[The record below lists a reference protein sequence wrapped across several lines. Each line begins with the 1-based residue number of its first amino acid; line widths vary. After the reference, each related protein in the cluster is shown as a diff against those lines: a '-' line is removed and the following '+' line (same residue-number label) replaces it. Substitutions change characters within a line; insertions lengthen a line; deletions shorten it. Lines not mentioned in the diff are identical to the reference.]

1 MVEMLSGGRPLWGG
15 FGASASSPRDSPR
28 IINNLLKSPTT
39 TLTGL
44 SKRMDTDVLVLKVS
58 TSWIKK

>member
-1 MVEMLSGGRPLWGG
+1 MAEDRSGVDLAPQRVG
-15 FGASASSPRDSPR
+15 DSPR

-39 TLTGL
+39 TLTGV

-58 TSWIKK
+58 TSWMKK